1 MTLKTNYK
9 MLKTCFKWYCCTMGI
24 PICGFKNV
32 IKIFYRKKKQT
43 CFVFSEKIFYSVYE
57 KLVFTLGFLKV
68 FSLARMFSL

>member
-32 IKIFYRKKKQT
+32 IKIFYRKKRT
-43 CFVFSEKIFYSVYE
+43 WYFLLFLRAFFYA
-57 KLVFTLGFLKV
+57 LL
-68 FSLARMFSL
+68 